1 VLQHLREDQGADPAR
16 WLHAGCRHQDRSCGA
31 AGTDHRAF
39 PTPGCGRSRRAGSQR
54 CHLAEHHREA
64 TMKQQIETLGR
75 LASLRSHRVRQMLG
89 RVQYQQN
96 LCQRYRNN
104 ITGLSRLCGF
114 SVPMSTP
121 LQRDNQQRYK
131 ATLYKMV
138 ELQRRELAVAEQA
151 LERIQRELLQAMRSE
166 KVVEHMIDD

>member
-1 VLQHLREDQGADPAR
+1 
-16 WLHAGCRHQDRSCGA
+16 
-31 AGTDHRAF
+31 
-39 PTPGCGRSRRAGSQR
+39 
-54 CHLAEHHREA
+54 
-64 TMKQQIETLGR
+64 MKQQIETLGR

-138 ELQRRELAVAEQA
+138 ELQRCELAVAEQA

-166 KVVEHMIDD
+166 KVVEHVIEGKLQQWQQLLAQQEQKIQDGLAAQAHWRASH

>member
-1 VLQHLREDQGADPAR
+1 
-16 WLHAGCRHQDRSCGA
+16 
-31 AGTDHRAF
+31 
-39 PTPGCGRSRRAGSQR
+39 
-54 CHLAEHHREA
+54 
-64 TMKQQIETLGR
+64 MKQQIETLGR

-114 SVPMSTP
+114 SVPMTTP

-166 KVVEHMIDD
+166 KVVEHVIEGKLQQWQQLLAQQEQKIQDGLAAQAHWRASH

>member
-1 VLQHLREDQGADPAR
+1 
-16 WLHAGCRHQDRSCGA
+16 
-31 AGTDHRAF
+31 
-39 PTPGCGRSRRAGSQR
+39 
-54 CHLAEHHREA
+54 
-64 TMKQQIETLGR
+64 MKQQIETLGR

-166 KVVEHMIDD
+166 KVVEHVIEGKLQQWQQLLALPGWQATAHGLPDSCGLVLPLRTD

>member
-1 VLQHLREDQGADPAR
+1 MR
-16 WLHAGCRHQDRSCGA
+16 
-31 AGTDHRAF
+31 
-39 PTPGCGRSRRAGSQR
+39 
-54 CHLAEHHREA
+54 
-64 TMKQQIETLGR
+64 QQIETLTR
-75 LASLRSHRVRQMLG
+75 LASLRGNRVKQMLG
-89 RVQYQQN
+89 QVRYQQN

-151 LERIQRELLQAMRSE
+151 LARIQQELLQAMRSE
-166 KVVEHMIDD
+166 KVVEHVIEAKMQQWQQLLLAQEQKIQDGLAAQSWWRGRLA

>member
-1 VLQHLREDQGADPAR
+1 
-16 WLHAGCRHQDRSCGA
+16 
-31 AGTDHRAF
+31 
-39 PTPGCGRSRRAGSQR
+39 
-54 CHLAEHHREA
+54 
-64 TMKQQIETLGR
+64 MKQQIETLGR

-166 KVVEHMIDD
+166 KVVEHVIEGKLQQWQQLLAQQEQKIQDGLAAQAHWRATH

>member
-1 VLQHLREDQGADPAR
+1 
-16 WLHAGCRHQDRSCGA
+16 
-31 AGTDHRAF
+31 
-39 PTPGCGRSRRAGSQR
+39 
-54 CHLAEHHREA
+54 
-64 TMKQQIETLGR
+64 MKQQIETLTR
-75 LASLRSHRVRQMLG
+75 LASLRGNRVKQMLG
-89 RVQYQQN
+89 QVQYQQN

-151 LERIQRELLQAMRSE
+151 LVRIQQELLQAMRSE
-166 KVVEHMIDD
+166 KVVEHVIEAKMQQWQQLLMTQEQKIQDGLAAQSWWRNQIA

>member
-1 VLQHLREDQGADPAR
+1 
-16 WLHAGCRHQDRSCGA
+16 
-31 AGTDHRAF
+31 
-39 PTPGCGRSRRAGSQR
+39 
-54 CHLAEHHREA
+54 
-64 TMKQQIETLGR
+64 MKQQIETLGR

-166 KVVEHMIDD
+166 KVDRKSVV

>member
-1 VLQHLREDQGADPAR
+1 
-16 WLHAGCRHQDRSCGA
+16 
-31 AGTDHRAF
+31 
-39 PTPGCGRSRRAGSQR
+39 
-54 CHLAEHHREA
+54 
-64 TMKQQIETLGR
+64 MKQQIETLGR

-138 ELQRRELAVAEQA
+138 ELQRRELEVAEQT
-151 LERIQRELLQAMRSE
+151 LERIRRELLQAMRSE
-166 KVVEHMIDD
+166 KVVEHVIDAKLAQWQQLLARQEQKIQDGLAAQSHLRQQAG

>member
-1 VLQHLREDQGADPAR
+1 
-16 WLHAGCRHQDRSCGA
+16 
-31 AGTDHRAF
+31 
-39 PTPGCGRSRRAGSQR
+39 
-54 CHLAEHHREA
+54 
-64 TMKQQIETLGR
+64 MKQQIETLGR

-151 LERIQRELLQAMRSE
+151 LERIQRELLLAMRSE
-166 KVVEHMIDD
+166 KVVEHVIEGKLQQWQQLLAQQEQKIQDGLAAQAHWRATH